1 MKYDSTIR
9 LRDGRECR
17 LRSADARDAEAV
29 LACFILTHAE
39 TDYLATYPEETS
51 FTLEQEAQYLQK
63 KAGSERETELI
74 AVLDGRV
81 VGTAGIDA
89 VSEREKLRHRAT
101 FGISL
106 ERESWGLGIGRALTL
121 ACIECA
127 KAAGYAQLELDVV
140 ADNARAVALYRSVG
154 FEEYGR
160 NPRGFRL
167 RGGGW
172 QPLVLMRMTLD

>member
-17 LRSADARDAEAV
+17 LRSANAEDAEAV
-29 LACFILTHAE
+29 LACFLLTHAE

-89 VSEREKLRHRAT
+89 VSDREKLRHRAT

-154 FEEYGR
+154 FEEFGR

-172 QPLVLMRMTLD
+172 QPLALMRMALD

>member
-1 MKYDSTIR
+1 MEYDKTIR

-29 LACFILTHAE
+29 LDVFIRTHGE
-39 TDYLATYPEETS
+39 TDFLATYPEETS
-51 FTLEQEAQYLQK
+51 FTPEQEAQYLQR
-63 KAGSERETELI
+63 KAESEREIELI
-74 AVLDGRV
+74 ALLDGKI
-81 VGTAGIDA
+81 VGTAGVDA
-89 VSEREKLRHRAT
+89 VSGREKLRHRAS

-106 ERESWGLGIGRALTL
+106 ARDSWGLGIGRALTL

-127 KAAGYAQLELDVV
+127 AAAGYAQLELDVV
-140 ADNARAVALYRSVG
+140 EANARAVALYRSVG
-154 FEEYGR
+154 FSEYGR

-172 QPLVLMRMTLD
+172 QPLLLMRLELD